1 MGNPVVVFPA
11 KVCRRLSEREAFCS
25 GLVQYGPDNAL
36 NHDTKRII
44 KHILETT
51 SGCQLSVS
59 IDKQPFSNMSIRA
72 LGVSNQQ
79 EIPIGGNSDER

>member
-1 MGNPVVVFPA
+1 MVFPA
-11 KVCRRLSEREAFCS
+11 RACRRLSEREAFCS
-25 GLVQYGPDNAL
+25 GLVKYGQDNAL
-36 NHDTKRII
+36 NHDTKRLIR
-44 KHILETT
+44 HILKTT
-51 SGCQLSVS
+51 SGCHLSVS